1 MATLYVSSFGGTEKG
16 VASDIIGATTVA
28 TSGTSAATSAAVGP
42 IVKLY
47 SDASHYVVSG
57 ANPTATETNGS
68 YLSAGETLW
77 LKVPYGHKIA
87 AITA

>member
-16 VASDIIGATTVA
+16 VASDIIGATTVT
-28 TSGTSAATSAAVGP
+28 TSGTSAATA
-42 IVKLY
+42 
-47 SDASHYVVSG
+47 
-57 ANPTATETNGS
+57 TNGS